1 MNLADITA
9 YSAQMETI
17 LTEIDARLD
26 LNAYLKANGIEASDG
41 DTHSKLWGVDVL
53 FDELELTQ
61 GIIRAYALAE
71 TKVLAVK
78 LRWEMDLREMT
89 VNADIGD
96 MLVRGLVRTP
106 VGWNPVAKAL
116 ECTYWGRVQAA

>member
-26 LNAYLKANGIEASDG
+26 LNAYLKANGTEAPDG
-41 DTHSKLWGVDVL
+41 DTDSRLWGIAVL
-53 FDELELTQ
+53 FDEFELTQ
-61 GIIRAYALAE
+61 GNLKMRQLAE
-71 TKVLAVK
+71 TRVTAIK
-78 LRWEMDLREMT
+78 LRWETDLREMAARSD
-89 VNADIGD
+89 VGN

>member
-26 LNAYLKANGIEASDG
+26 LNAYLKANGIEAPDG
-41 DTHSKLWGVDVL
+41 DTHSRLWGIDVL
-53 FDELELTQ
+53 FDEFELTQ
-61 GIIRAYALAE
+61 GNLKMRQLAE
-71 TKVLAVK
+71 TKVSAVK
-78 LRWEMDLREMT
+78 LRWETDLREMAAT
-89 VNADIGD
+89 PDVGD